1 MPGKVIG
8 IKMNAGYVGTVS
20 ASADA
25 IIQARIAKKLIK
37 FGEPVVLVAAENKYL
52 GVADSVA
59 GGTSFTATQFAG
71 IAVRE
76 VIQANV
82 YDPQETPGYAAD
94 SVVDVLTRGQ
104 CTVLCQRGTPTA
116 GGTVY
121 VRTVANDSYP
131 TAVVGGFEAADDSGK
146 VVALTNVQWTTGNM
160 NADKVAEV
168 TVLTRNKA

>member
-8 IKMNAGYVGTVS
+8 IKMNTGYVGTVS

-37 FGEPVVLVAAENKYL
+37 FGEPVVLTDDNKYI
-52 GVADSVA
+52 GVADNIAA
-59 GGTSFTATQFAG
+59 GTTFTAPTFAG

-76 VIQANV
+76 VVQANV
-82 YDPQETPGYAAD
+82 YDPQETPGYAEN

-104 CTVLCQRGTPTA
+104 CTVLCQRGVPKA

-121 VRTVANDSYP
+121 VRTAANNTYP
-131 TAVVGGFEAADDSGK
+131 TAVVGGFEATDDTGK

-160 NADKVAEV
+160 DADKVAEV

>member
-8 IKMNAGYVGTVS
+8 IKMNTGYVGTVS

-59 GGTSFTATQFAG
+59 GGASFTATQFAG

>member
-8 IKMNAGYVGTVS
+8 IKMNTGYVGTVS

-59 GGTSFTATQFAG
+59 GGTSFTAPQFAG

-76 VIQANV
+76 VVQANV
-82 YDPQETPGYAAD
+82 YDPQETPGYAAN

-131 TAVVGGFEAADDSGK
+131 TAVVGGFEADDDSGK

>member
-8 IKMNAGYVGTVS
+8 IKMNTGYVGTVS

-25 IIQARIAKKLIK
+25 IIQGRIAKKLIK

-52 GVADSVA
+52 GVADSITD
-59 GGTSFTATQFAG
+59 GTDFTATQFAG

-76 VIQANV
+76 VVQANV
-82 YDPQETPGYAAD
+82 YDPQETPGYAAN

-121 VRTVANDSYP
+121 VRTATSDTYP
-131 TAVVGGFEAADDSGK
+131 TAVVGGFEASEEAGK
-146 VVALTNVQWTTGNM
+146 TVALTNVQWTTGNM

>member
-8 IKMNAGYVGTVS
+8 IKMNTGYVGTVS

-59 GGTSFTATQFAG
+59 GGSSFTATQFAG

>member
-8 IKMNAGYVGTVS
+8 IKMNTGYVGTVS

-25 IIQARIAKKLIK
+25 IIQARIAKKLIT

-76 VIQANV
+76 VVQANV

-121 VRTVANDSYP
+121 VRTVANASYP

>member
-1 MPGKVIG
+1 MLTLL
-8 IKMNAGYVGTVS
+8 AQVGT
-20 ASADA
+20 ANAA
-25 IIQARIAKKLIK
+25 G
-37 FGEPVVLVAAENKYL
+37 FVLVAAENKYL

-76 VIQANV
+76 VVQANV
-82 YDPQETPGYAAD
+82 YDPQETPGYAAN

>member
-8 IKMNAGYVGTVS
+8 IKMITGYVGTVS

-37 FGEPVVLVAAENKYL
+37 FGEPVVLVEAENKYL

-76 VIQANV
+76 VVQANV
-82 YDPQETPGYAAD
+82 YDPQETPGYAAN

-121 VRTVANDSYP
+121 VRTVANASYP